1 MSFFGKNRQICAQ
14 RAFPSLQGRVGSAC
28 QRPAEIKQRTAN
40 KPLQI
45 FIQGKYPVKNFYRVS
60 HKLEQPTAGTI
71 FLNPKEVNF

>member
-1 MSFFGKNRQICAQ
+1 MTTAAGYQPTASEQERREPIGAV
-14 RAFPSLQGRVGSAC
+14 GRPA
-28 QRPAEIKQRTAN
+28 QRPAGITQRTAN